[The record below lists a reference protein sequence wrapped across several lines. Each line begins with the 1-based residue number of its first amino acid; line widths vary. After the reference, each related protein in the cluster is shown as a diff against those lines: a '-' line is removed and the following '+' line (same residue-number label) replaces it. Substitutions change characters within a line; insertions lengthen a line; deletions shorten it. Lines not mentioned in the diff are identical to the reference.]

1 MRLRPFYL
9 DDVGWA
15 SPLAERVLTHL
26 DTGYGAAIARWAAA
40 PSVDGYAI
48 DDIHGPLGF
57 ILVSTLGLMGAGQ
70 TRILEVLALVVHP
83 AHRRRG
89 VGRSL
94 LARAVQDAKRDAGV
108 REIRLEVA
116 ADNVVARHLFAQ
128 AGFTVDRENDGNF
141 AGGQRVMR
149 LGWRPAR
156 PAPSSWNL

>member
-40 PSVDGYAI
+40 PSVDGYVI
-48 DDIHGPLGF
+48 DDPHGPMGF
-57 ILVSTLGLMGAGQ
+57 ILVSTLGLLGPGR
-70 TRILEVLALVVHP
+70 TRILDVIALVVHP
-83 AHRRRG
+83 GHRRRG
-89 VGRSL
+89 IGRSL
-94 LARAVQDAKRDAGV
+94 LARALQDAKRDGGV

-116 ADNVVARHLFAQ
+116 ADNAVARHLFAQ
-128 AGFTVDRENDGNF
+128 AGFVVDRENDGQF

-149 LGWRPAR
+149 LAWRPAR
-156 PAPSSWNL
+156 PVASTWNL